1 MTLPGVD
8 SPRSHSIH
16 DDNNFAGSG
25 RGRGNSASSMAGRVA
40 TYAPDMTDWRRTFLS
55 RDSFFPV
62 LALALL
68 CIAASPI
75 IDSYR
80 WGFVATFPFL
90 ALLVLASLHRSRVSP
105 EVLRIAWILLIVAA
119 IGTIVTTYARHIE
132 YGDERILVAITSF
145 LFALLYIVAIPSVTR
160 RAFQHARVTVNTLAA
175 GLTAYLLI
183 GILFAALYR
192 GVAALEDFRVFDGI
206 VRPAA
211 GDYAYFSFIT
221 MTTVGYGDLAPATGA
236 MRVLAVFEAIIGQV
250 FLVTAVARIV
260 SLLGQQQ
267 DRLPIDTMGEP
278 QHDLDPDSP
287 D

>member
-1 MTLPGVD
+1 
-8 SPRSHSIH
+8 
-16 DDNNFAGSG
+16 
-25 RGRGNSASSMAGRVA
+25 MAGRVA
-40 TYAPDMTDWRRTFLS
+40 TYAAHMTDWRRTLLS

-62 LALALL
+62 LGLAIL
-68 CIAASPI
+68 CIAASPV
-75 IDSYR
+75 IDSFR
-80 WGFVATFPFL
+80 WGFVVTFPFL
-90 ALLVLASLHRSRVSP
+90 AALVVSALHRSRVSP
-105 EVLRIAWILLIVAA
+105 GVMRIAWVLLIVVAV
-119 IGTIVTTYARHIE
+119 GTVITTYARHIE
-132 YGDERILVAITSF
+132 FSDERILVAITSF
-145 LFALLYIVAIPSVTR
+145 LFALLYLVAIPAVTR

-192 GVAALEDFRVFDGI
+192 GVAALDDFRAFDG
-206 VRPAA
+206 VLRPAA

-221 MTTVGYGDLAPATGA
+221 MTTVGYGDLAPATGS
-236 MRVLAVFEAIIGQV
+236 MRVLAVFEAILGQV

-267 DRLPIDTMGEP
+267 DRLPVGTNPEP

>member
-1 MTLPGVD
+1 
-8 SPRSHSIH
+8 
-16 DDNNFAGSG
+16 
-25 RGRGNSASSMAGRVA
+25 MAGRVA
-40 TYAPDMTDWRRTFLS
+40 TYAPHMTVWRRTLLS

-62 LALALL
+62 LALALV
-68 CIAASPI
+68 CIAGSPI

-80 WGFVATFPFL
+80 WGFVVSFPFL
-90 ALLVLASLHRSRVSP
+90 AMLIIASLHRSRVSP
-105 EVLRIAWILLIVAA
+105 KVLHTAWLLLGLSAV
-119 IGTIVTTYARHIE
+119 GTLVTTYARHVAF
-132 YGDERILVAITSF
+132 GDERLLVAVTSF
-145 LFALLYIVAIPSVTR
+145 LFALLYAVSIPSVTR

-192 GVAALEDFRVFDGI
+192 GVAALDDYRAFDDI
-206 VRPAA
+206 VRPQA

-267 DRLPIDTMGEP
+267 DRLPLGAVPEP
-278 QHDLDPDSP
+278 QHDLDRQSTD
-287 D
+287 

>member
-1 MTLPGVD
+1 
-8 SPRSHSIH
+8 
-16 DDNNFAGSG
+16 
-25 RGRGNSASSMAGRVA
+25 MAGRVA
-40 TYAPDMTDWRRTFLS
+40 TYAPDMTDWRRTLLS

-68 CIAASPI
+68 CIAGSPI
-75 IDSYR
+75 IDSVR
-80 WGFVATFPFL
+80 WGFVISFPFL
-90 ALLVLASLHRSRVSP
+90 AMLIMASLHRARVAP
-105 EVLRIAWILLIVAA
+105 TVLHAAWILLALSAV
-119 IGTIVTTYARHIE
+119 GTLITTYARHVQF
-132 YGDERILVAITSF
+132 GDERILVAITSF
-145 LFALLYIVAIPSVTR
+145 LFALLYAVSIPSVTR

-192 GVAALEDFRVFDGI
+192 GVAALDDFRAFDGI

-260 SLLGQQQ
+260 SLLGHQQE
-267 DRLPIDTMGEP
+267 RLPMGAVPEP
-278 QHDLDPDSP
+278 THDLEQGSP